1 MHGWEVTGS
10 CTKNFRYTVHHTS
23 IHQTLHIWYVVRV
36 STEVL
41 IAMLKTHLGKNRIF
55 FFKLDL
61 GGGPNKKNSFLQ
73 RWVFNIAINTSVVTL
88 TTYQIWSVWCIL
100 VWCTVYLK
108 FLVHEPVTSQPCI
121 SSLCFCAQKKACEKR
136 SNLVQKSSL

>member
-41 IAMLKTHLGKNRIF
+41 IAMLKTHRCKKEFFLLGPPPQVK
-55 FFKLDL
+55 FK
-61 GGGPNKKNSFLQ
+61 KKILFLQ
-73 RWVFNIAINTSVVTL
+73 RWVFNIAINTSVLTL